1 MKVLVISNN
10 CFAKNN
16 SNGRILGCLF
26 KNIPVDDVAQ
36 FYIVNGTN
44 DFEVCQNYYHVSDSM
59 AIKSLYKREEI
70 GTVIKEADSG
80 SSQLEKMS
88 KHRARYGRSS
98 FTMLIRNCIWSR
110 FTWWNTKFEN
120 WLRYFGA
127 DVVVFQAGDAPFM
140 YEIAYRVSQ
149 FLNKPLVVFNTEF
162 YYFERDNYINRKD
175 SPLLFKYYKHKLCK
189 KVKKVLTYAA
199 ISIYNSEWMKAH
211 YDKEF
216 HRPSE
221 VIYQSSESSI
231 VEYHENNHELPSI
244 VYVGSL
250 GFRRYEPLAEI
261 ADAIYA
267 INKNWRLSVYGMI
280 KDEEAKILFEKTPG
294 IDYKGVISY
303 ETALKVISDS
313 DLLIMTEHTDPEFSK
328 STTYGFSTK
337 ITDYLFSGI
346 PILAYGPADNVGMSY
361 LRDNNGAVVVNE
373 KNGLKEAL
381 FEILTNK
388 DYRKK
393 IVDRGLELA
402 RTNHIA
408 SDNSNRFI
416 HILKTISK
424 VPNQ

>member
-26 KNIPVDDVAQ
+26 KNIPVEDVAQ

-44 DFEVCQNYYHVSDSM
+44 DFEVCSNYFMVNDTM
-59 AIKSLYKREEI
+59 AIKSLCKRGDI
-70 GTVIKEADSG
+70 GIVKTKADSE
-80 SSQLEKMS
+80 SNQLEKMS
-88 KHRARYGRSS
+88 KHRSKYGRSS
-98 FTMLIRNCIWSR
+98 FTMLIRNFIWSR
-110 FTWWNTKFEN
+110 FTWWNTKFED
-120 WLRYFGA
+120 WLRHFGA

-140 YEIAYRVSQ
+140 YEIAYRVSR

-175 SPLLFKYYKHKLCK
+175 PQFLFNYYKRKLCK
-189 KVKKVLTYAA
+189 KVKKVLIYADV
-199 ISIYNSEWMKAH
+199 SIYNSEWMKAH
-211 YDKEF
+211 YDNEF

-221 VIYQSSESSI
+221 VIYQSSESDI
-231 VEYHENNHELPSI
+231 VEYHENNHEIPSI

-267 INKNWRLSVYGMI
+267 INKDWRLSVYGMI
-280 KDEEAKILFEKTPG
+280 KDEEAKILFENTPG
-294 IDYKGVISY
+294 IDYKGIVPY
-303 ETALKVISDS
+303 ETALKVIADS
-313 DLLIMTEHTDPEFSK
+313 DLLVMAEHTDPEFSK
-328 STTYGFSTK
+328 STAYGFSTK

-361 LRDNNGAVVVNE
+361 LRDKNGAVVVNG
-373 KNGLKEAL
+373 KNGLKDAL
-381 FEILTNK
+381 FEILTDT

-393 IVDRGLELA
+393 IVERGLELA
-402 RTNHIA
+402 CANHIA

-416 HILKTISK
+416 NILKTIST
-424 VPNQ
+424 VSNQ